1 MLDGI
6 DGREVVR
13 ESAIR
18 GERKSRS
25 YIDLQRT
32 VMRASESKSGE
43 ETRYTVDAKVRVGH
57 VHLKVCRF
65 AAALDFYSGVL
76 GLQITQRYGEGATG
90 TTYTA
95 HSNVR

>member
-6 DGREVVR
+6 DGREVAR
-13 ESAIR
+13 ESAHQ

-43 ETRYTVDAKVRVGH
+43 ETRYIVDAKLRVGH

-76 GLQITQRYGEGATG
+76 GITQRYGEGAIG
-90 TTYTA
+90 MMDTA

>member
-13 ESAIR
+13 ESALQ

-32 VMRASESKSGE
+32 VMRAPESKSGE
-43 ETRYTVDAKVRVGH
+43 ETRYIVDAKVRVGH

-65 AAALDFYSGVL
+65 AVGAGFLFRRAGAGDNAAVRR
-76 GLQITQRYGEGATG
+76 RYNRDYVHRT
-90 TTYTA
+90 
-95 HSNVR
+95 

>member
-6 DGREVVR
+6 DDREVAR
-13 ESAIR
+13 ESAHQ

-43 ETRYTVDAKVRVGH
+43 ETRYIVDAKLGVGH

-65 AAALDFYSGVL
+65 AVALDFYSGVL
-76 GLQITQRYGEGATG
+76 EITQRYGDGAIG
-90 TTYTA
+90 MMDTA